1 MTTPKATIWTR
12 PVDLDALNLSG
23 ADTLIA
29 HLGIVFTTFGDD
41 WIAASMPVDSR
52 TKQPFGLLH
61 GGASGALAETLASM
75 AGLLAA
81 GEGHAVVG
89 VELNASHVRKAV
101 DGLVTGVARPEVLGR
116 GLQVWSVRIEDE
128 AKNTVCV
135 SRVTLRVLPPR

>member
-23 ADTLIA
+23 TDTLIA

-41 WIAASMPVDSR
+41 WIAASMPVDAR

-89 VELNASHVRKAV
+89 VQLNASHVRKAV
-101 DGLVTGVARPEVLGR
+101 DGLVTGIARPEVLGR
-116 GLQVWSVRIEDE
+116 RSESCRPGADDNAIV
-128 AKNTVCV
+128 
-135 SRVTLRVLPPR
+135 